1 MSQARLVLR
10 GLSFHAHHGYRPEE
24 ALLGARFVVDVE
36 LQLALVPQEDD
47 LAHTVDYA
55 QVYEAVREEVTQQ
68 RYRLIETLADR
79 IAERLWQSYPQV
91 EALTVRVHKPQAPCQ
106 GCLTMCTWRSSAV
119 APPLHEA

>member
-1 MSQARLVLR
+1 MNPTRLVLR

-24 ALLGARFVVDVE
+24 AVLGGRFVVDVE
-36 LQLALVPQEDD
+36 MQLAGVPQEDD

-79 IAERLWQSYPQV
+79 IAERLWQRYPQL
-91 EALTVRVHKPQAPCQ
+91 EALTVRVHKPQAPLP
-106 GCLTMCTWRSSAV
+106 GLFDDVYVEIVRRRTAR
-119 APPLHEA
+119 P

>member
-1 MSQARLVLR
+1 VLR

-55 QVYEAVREEVTQQ
+55 QVYEAVREEVTQR

-91 EALTVRVHKPQAPCQ
+91 EALTVRVHKPQAPLP
-106 GCLTMCTWRSSAV
+106 GLFDDVYVEIVRHRSPNS
-119 APPLHEA
+119 

>member
-1 MSQARLVLR
+1 VSQTRLVLR

-24 ALLGARFVVDVE
+24 VLLGARFVVDVE

-91 EALTVRVHKPQAPCQ
+91 EALTVRVHKPQAPLP
-106 GCLTMCTWRSSAV
+106 GLFDDVYVEIVRRRSAL
-119 APPLHEA
+119 P

>member
-1 MSQARLVLR
+1 VGQTRLVLR

-24 ALLGARFVVDVE
+24 AVLGGRFVVDVE

-91 EALTVRVHKPQAPCQ
+91 EALTVRVHKPQAPLP
-106 GCLTMCTWRSSAV
+106 GLFDDVYVEIVRRRST
-119 APPLHEA
+119 PP